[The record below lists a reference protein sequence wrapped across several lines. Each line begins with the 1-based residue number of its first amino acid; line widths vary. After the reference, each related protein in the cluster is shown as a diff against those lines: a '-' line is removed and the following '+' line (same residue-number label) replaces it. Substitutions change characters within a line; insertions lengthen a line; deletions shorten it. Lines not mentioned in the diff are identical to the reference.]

1 MEAWHDF
8 YLMAGGASAALLGLL
23 FVALT
28 IQIRAITANAHPEL
42 RGTAELILGN
52 FVIILV
58 ISFVALVPGQT
69 RLSLGIDLAIVGLY
83 GGVRTV
89 FQVLYVRRHGTGLG
103 PQFRLLTVSTAA
115 VASLA
120 LIVIGAIVASGRD
133 EPFALVALIVIVL
146 AVVATRGAWDLL
158 VDLPLTRH
166 D

>member
-28 IQIRAITANAHPEL
+28 IQIRSITAKEHPEL

-58 ISFVALVPGQT
+58 VSFVALVPAQT
-69 RLSLGIDLAIVGLY
+69 KLSLGIDLAIVGLY
-83 GGVRTV
+83 GGIRTV
-89 FQVLYVRRHGTGLG
+89 YQVFYVRRYGIGLG
-103 PQFRLLTVSTAA
+103 PHFRLLTVSTAA
-115 VASLA
+115 LASA
-120 LIVIGAIVASGRD
+120 GLIVIGAIVASGRD
-133 EPFALVALIVIVL
+133 EPFAFVAFIVIIL

-158 VDLPLTRH
+158 IELPLSRR